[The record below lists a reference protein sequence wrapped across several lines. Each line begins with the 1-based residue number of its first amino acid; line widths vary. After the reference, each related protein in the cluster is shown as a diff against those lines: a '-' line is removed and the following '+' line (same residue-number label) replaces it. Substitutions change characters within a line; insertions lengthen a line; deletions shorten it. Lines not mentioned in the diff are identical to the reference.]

1 MTIAPRIVRLHVALW
16 LGLAVMASVLA
27 IEPASWNW
35 PARLAVA
42 WDSGVAA
49 FLLLTLFR
57 MTRARTIS
65 DIHARASEMD
75 QAGSGVLP
83 LSLLAAAAS
92 VFVIVYMAA
101 SGGKPTA
108 FDAILTIAT
117 IALSWLFVQ
126 VIFTLHYTHEFYA
139 PDTSGPATSGPDG
152 TRDRKGLIFPSEE
165 EASYWDFLHFALI
178 IGVANQTAD
187 VQISTARM
195 RRIAT
200 VHSLLSWLFNTVI
213 LALAVNLAINLL

>member
-16 LGLAVMASVLA
+16 LGLAVMAIVLA
-27 IEPASWNW
+27 LEPSSWNW

-49 FLLLTLFR
+49 FLLLTVFR
-57 MTRARTIS
+57 MARNRTID
-65 DIHARASEMD
+65 DIRNRAAEMD
-75 QAGSGVLP
+75 QAGAAVLP

-92 VFVIVYMAA
+92 IFVIVYIAA
-101 SGGKPTA
+101 SSGKPTA
-108 FDAILTIAT
+108 FDAILTMGT

-126 VIFTLHYTHEFYA
+126 VIFTLHYTHEYYA
-139 PDTSGPATSGPDG
+139 PDTLGPKT
-152 TRDRKGLIFPSEE
+152 DRQGLIFPG
-165 EASYWDFLHFALI
+165 EANADYWDFLHFSLI

-187 VQISTARM
+187 VQISSQRV

-200 VHSLLSWLFNTVI
+200 VHSIISWLFNTVI

>member
-1 MTIAPRIVRLHVALW
+1 MTNAPRIVRLHVALW
-16 LGLAVMASVLA
+16 LGLAVMAAVLA
-27 IEPASWNW
+27 VGLLVDPANWNW
-35 PARLAVA
+35 PTRLAVA

-57 MTRARTIS
+57 MARTRTINDIRTRA
-65 DIHARASEMD
+65 AEMD
-75 QAGSGVLP
+75 QAGGAVLP

-92 VFVIVYMAA
+92 IFVIVYIAA
-101 SGGKPTA
+101 SSDKPTA
-108 FDAILTIAT
+108 FDAILTVLT

-139 PDTSGPATSGPDG
+139 PDNLGPKTE
-152 TRDRKGLIFPSEE
+152 RQGLIFPG
-165 EASYWDFLHFALI
+165 EADADYWDFLHFSLI

-187 VQISTARM
+187 VQISSQRV

-200 VHSLLSWLFNTVI
+200 VHSIISWLFNTVI